1 MKVTWTG
8 VYPAVT
14 TNFHEDES
22 LDLVTF
28 KRNIEQ
34 QISAGVDGIIV
45 CGSLGES
52 GVLTHAEKQ
61 QVLIS
66 AIEASNGR
74 VPVIICL
81 AESTTREAIAF
92 AKESEKNGADGF
104 MLLPPMRYAS
114 DDRETLTYLHKVAD
128 STDLPV
134 MLYNNPL
141 AYKTLITIDMFKEL
155 AQNPKFESVKEST
168 GDIRYMTDM
177 INELGDRFK
186 ILSGVDNLALESL
199 MMGADGWV
207 AGLVCAFPAETVAI
221 YRLAQEG
228 RYQEALEIYRWFYPL
243 LHLDVSEKLVQNIKL
258 AEAMTGMGTEHV
270 REPRL
275 KLSGE
280 ERASV
285 VKVIETALANRPE
298 LPELAKEVLQ

>member
-1 MKVTWTG
+1 MKVAWNG

-14 TNFHEDES
+14 TNFNEDES

-28 KRNIEQ
+28 KNNINA
-34 QISAGVDGIIV
+34 QIEAGVDGIIV
-45 CGSLGES
+45 CGSLGENS
-52 GVLTHAEKQ
+52 VLSTSEKQ
-61 QVLIS
+61 EVLQG
-66 AIEASNGR
+66 ALEAAQGR
-74 VPVIICL
+74 VPVIICI
-81 AESTTREAIAF
+81 AETTTRNAIDF
-92 AKESEKNGADGF
+92 AKTSAQNGAHGF
-104 MLLPPMRYAS
+104 MLLPPMRYPS

-128 STDLPV
+128 ATDLPI
-134 MLYNNPL
+134 MLYNNPV

-155 AQNPKFESVKEST
+155 AENPKFEAVKEST

-177 INELGDRFK
+177 INALGDRFK

-221 YRLAQEG
+221 YQLAKQG

-243 LHLDVSEKLVQNIKL
+243 LHLDVSTKLVQNIKL
-258 AEAMTGMGTEHV
+258 AEAMTNLGTEHV

-280 ERASV
+280 ERERV
-285 VKVIETALANRPE
+285 VKIIEEGLANRPV
-298 LPELAKEVLQ
+298 LPSLVNEVV

>member
-28 KRNIEQ
+28 KRNIDQ
-34 QISAGVDGIIV
+34 QINAGVDGIIV

-52 GVLTHAEKQ
+52 GVLNMAEKQ
-61 QVLIS
+61 QVLGS
-66 AIEASNGR
+66 ALEAASGR
-74 VPVIICL
+74 VPVIVCL
-81 AESTTREAIAF
+81 AENTTRNAIEF
-92 AKESEKNGADGF
+92 AQESQKTGVHGF

-114 DDRETLTYLHKVAD
+114 DDRETLTYLNKVAD
-128 STDLPV
+128 STDLPI
-134 MLYNNPL
+134 MLYNNPI

-155 AQNPKFESVKEST
+155 AHNPKFESVKEST
-168 GDIRYMTDM
+168 GDVRYMTDM

-280 ERASV
+280 ERERV
-285 VKVIETALANRPE
+285 VKIIETGLANRPK
-298 LPELAKEVLQ
+298 LPSLVSEVV